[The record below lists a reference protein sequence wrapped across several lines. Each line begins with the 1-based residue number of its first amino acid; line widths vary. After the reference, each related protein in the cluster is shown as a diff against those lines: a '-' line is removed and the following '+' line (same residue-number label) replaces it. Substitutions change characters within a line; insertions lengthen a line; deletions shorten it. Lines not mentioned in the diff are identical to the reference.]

1 MKKELPDTALFSGS
15 PSDPGVVL
23 VHPPAISKRYLQT
36 KFMPYGMSVIY
47 AFLKHHSVPVAQTDF
62 LMEYLFDSPD
72 DIDYHNPD
80 RTFSQEDFFNTLK
93 GASDHTQLRRFVEKY
108 GPKIPS
114 GAGIYGFSIVAYHQY
129 WAALLLGRF
138 IRETNPRALI
148 VFGGPFITI
157 RPSESFVVHGIAD
170 YWVKG
175 NGELPLLMLHAMITG
190 RRDVDRGSIPGLVYA
205 DNGRIVANPKSD
217 LPAEQEFPPDF
228 EGLDLSRYRYEHP
241 VTGKNTFFLPY
252 RISKGCPSLC
262 SFCTGRLV
270 DRYDYK
276 SEDKAVRELKQLTAT
291 YGTNNVQ
298 FADASINGNPG
309 QLSNIC
315 DRIAEELPDLRWYAY
330 ARVKGCSK
338 DLLEKSKRAGCF
350 SLFWGVESADPQT
363 IDLLG
368 KRFDVREM
376 QDLLEHAIIVGI
388 KNYVHLMYN
397 TPHESQDTLLNLTR
411 FIDRYVHSPL
421 VVLLPQRFLLEP
433 QSLLFEKPDRYGLAN
448 IRKASGPIFERE
460 QYEYDESGGT
470 DHDSILERNA
480 RHREILTP
488 HLELIRYR
496 SLFDFSES
504 GKLKHFGPRALAWLR
519 SISSQFPLIRRLH
532 DFLVKWMET
541 RGKTIREQL

>member
-1 MKKELPDTALFSGS
+1 MKEQFPDTALFSGS

-23 VHPPAISKRYLQT
+23 VHPPAISKRYLRT

-47 AFLKHHSVPVAQTDF
+47 AFLKHHSVPVIQTDF

-80 RTFSQEDFFNTLK
+80 RTFSQESFFNSLK
-93 GASDHTQLRRFVEKY
+93 GAADHPGLRQFVEKY

-138 IRETNPRALI
+138 IRETNPQALI

-157 RPSESFVVHGIAD
+157 RPSESFVPHGIAD

-175 NGELPLLMLHAMITG
+175 NGELPLLMLHALFKG
-190 RRDVDRGSIPGLVYA
+190 RRELDLASIPGLVHI
-205 DNGRIVANPKSD
+205 DEGRIITNSKSD
-217 LPAEQEFPPDF
+217 LPAEQEFPPEF
-228 EGLDLSRYRYEHP
+228 EGLDLSQYRYEHP
-241 VTGKNTFFLPY
+241 MTGKNTFFLPY
-252 RISKGCPSLC
+252 RISKGCPSRC

-276 SEDKAVRELKQLTAT
+276 SEDKVIRELKHLTST

-298 FADASINGNPG
+298 FADASINGNPV

-338 DLLEKSKRAGCF
+338 DVLEKSKKAGCF
-350 SLFWGVESADPQT
+350 SLFWGVESADPRT
-363 IDLLG
+363 VDLLG

-376 QDLLEHAIIVGI
+376 HDLLEHAIAIGI

-397 TPHESQDTLLNLTR
+397 TPHESQKTLSNLTG
-411 FIDRYVHSPL
+411 FIDRYVDLPL

-433 QSLLFEKPDRYGLAN
+433 QSLLFEKSDHYGLTN
-448 IRKASGPIFERE
+448 IRKVSGPVFERE
-460 QYEYDESGGT
+460 QYEYDELGGT
-470 DHDSILERNA
+470 DHDSIMERNA
-480 RHREILTP
+480 RHREILGP
-488 HLELIRYR
+488 HLELIRCR
-496 SLFDFSES
+496 NLFDFSENRR
-504 GKLKHFGPRALAWLR
+504 LKRFGPRAMMQLHA
-519 SISSQFPLIRRLH
+519 ISSRSPLFRRLY
-532 DFLVKWMET
+532 DSFVKWMET
-541 RGKTIREQL
+541 REKTIREQL